1 MPSLVLRLGLGFAW
15 GFLGLSEVGV
25 RFSMVLSLCRVF
37 VGAGVLSLGVCLS
50 SVPLASSKYP
60 HTWNGVSW
68 KKLFHLPLFPLFM
81 YFCFCSTIGI
91 LVWGCSFFGIP

>member
-15 GFLGLSEVGV
+15 GFLGLSGVGV

-60 HTWNGVSW
+60 HTWNGYHGRSFSICHC
-68 KKLFHLPLFPLFM
+68 FHSLCTFVFVVP
-81 YFCFCSTIGI
+81 
-91 LVWGCSFFGIP
+91 